1 MSALPQASWINETTP
16 IWMKDGGSYSN
27 VTISTITTGRVV
39 LDGQTLDATSG
50 GGGTLLVNGVALASV
65 SSATSSIANWASFP
79 ALSTITYATGGGTG
93 GNIIMNTGSIST
105 MNAAALNVSSINGVA
120 SGANSGVSR
129 AIYSSQSVA
138 NTGAGSQTLTILSQN
153 AVPLVAGTWYLLT
166 AKVNITLNSSIP
178 YQTASWFYRFSASGG
193 TILNQQNSPVFYGI
207 PVFAAQNAQPN
218 EFSYIFTTLAYCS
231 VNCSSV
237 SVQIVATLPGATEDQ
252 FLWSCPSF
260 NVSPLGS
267 ALNAPS

>member
-27 VTISTITTGRVV
+27 VIISTITTNQIT

-50 GGGTLLVNGVALASV
+50 GGGTLLINGVALASV

-105 MNAAALNVSSINGVA
+105 MNTAALNVSSINGVNTV
-120 SGANSGVSR
+120 ANSGVSK
-129 AIYSSQSVA
+129 VMT
-138 NTGAGSQTLTILSQN
+138 TGTTVMNAVGGSQTLTFSVNN
-153 AVPLVAGTWYLLT
+153 AVPLAAGTWYLLA
-166 AKVNITLNSSIP
+166 AKVNITLNSDIP
-178 YQTASWFYRFSASGG
+178 YQTASWFYRFSVSGG
-193 TILNQQNSPVFYGI
+193 TIVNQQDSPVFYGI
-207 PVFAAQNAQPN
+207 PVFAAQNAAPN
-218 EFSYIFTTLAYCS
+218 QFSYLFTTLAYCS

-237 SVQIVATLPGATEDQ
+237 TIQVVANLPGATEDQ
-252 FLWSCPSF
+252 FQWSCPSL
-260 NVSPLGS
+260 NVSPLGP